1 MKKIQDEFYQRARG
15 AQILNNKKLTIP
27 NFIVYLKY
35 CVYRIYLSPDAVM
48 KVLPCASNK
57 VIKMNFFK
65 IGKALVFG
73 FWLFLSDSALSA
85 TYEFDS
91 ENKLLRMTGEIVDA
105 DVKPMLAYLRK
116 GVETI
121 VVRSGGGSVVGALAM
136 AKEINKRKIH
146 LIVDRYC
153 MSSCANYLFVAAYRK
168 SLLPG
173 AVLGFHGGIYGT
185 APIEE
190 SRSNRTKASS
200 VSMSAFWRED
210 DAFFKVIGFNKEL
223 LKRSHELTAPAIQTT
238 TYKVSARGENYTFD
252 SENEFKDFLGDLIQ
266 KKEKFGISITVNGAS
281 DSIAYFPDEKTLSR
295 YGVKGI
301 EDYPYPKDKQ
311 EMDLLAKTV
320 DEKFQLIGD
329 F

>member
-1 MKKIQDEFYQRARG
+1 
-15 AQILNNKKLTIP
+15 
-27 NFIVYLKY
+27 
-35 CVYRIYLSPDAVM
+35 
-48 KVLPCASNK
+48 
-57 VIKMNFFK
+57 MNFFK

-105 DVKPMLAYLRK
+105 DAKPMLAYLRK

-121 VVRSGGGSVVGALAM
+121 VVRSGGGSVVGALSM
-136 AKEINKRKIH
+136 AKEINQRRIH
-146 LIVDRYC
+146 VIVDRYC
-153 MSSCANYLFVAAYRK
+153 LSSCANYLFVAAARK

-173 AVLGFHGGIYGT
+173 AVLGFHGGVYGDP
-185 APIEE
+185 PIQN
-190 SRSNRTKASS
+190 SRPNKTRMGS
-200 VSMSAFWRED
+200 VSMADFWKED
-210 DAFFKVIGFNKEL
+210 DVFFKQIGFNKEL

-238 TYKVSARGENYTFD
+238 TYKVSARGENFTFD
-252 SENEFKDFLGDLIQ
+252 SERELKEFLSDLIQ
-266 KKEKFGISITVNGAS
+266 KKEKFGMSITVNGAS
-281 DSIAYFPDEKTLSR
+281 DSIAYFPDEKTLLM

-301 EDYPYPKDKQ
+301 EAYPYPKNKQ